1 MPQKIFIP
9 LLNNN
14 GENSEISLH
23 FGHAPYFALYDTDV
37 KKIIIKENKLDHNNA
52 RKSPV
57 EQIMENANPDIVFA
71 QDIGQRA
78 IMLFQEKN
86 IKLKTGSYKTV
97 KELIDNV
104 ENLEDLKN
112 GCGH

>member
-14 GENSEISLH
+14 GEDSEISLH
-23 FGHAPYFALYDTDV
+23 FGHAPYFGLYNADT
-37 KKIIIKENKLDHNNA
+37 KKLIIKENKLDHSDTQ
-52 RKSPV
+52 KSPV
-57 EQIMENANPDIVFA
+57 EQIMESANPDIVFA
-71 QDIGQRA
+71 RDIGQRA

-86 IKLKTGSYKTV
+86 IKLKTGSYKTI
-97 KELIDNV
+97 KELIENV
-104 ENLEDLKN
+104 ENLEDLKS

>member
-1 MPQKIFIP
+1 MSQKIFIP

-14 GENSEISLH
+14 GEDSEISLH
-23 FGHAPYFALYDTDV
+23 FGHAPYFGLYNAGT
-37 KKIIIKENKLDHNNA
+37 KELIIKENKLDHSDA
-52 RKSPV
+52 QKSPV
-57 EQIMENANPDIVFA
+57 EQIIESANPDIVFA
-71 QDIGQRA
+71 RDIGQRA

-86 IKLKTGSYKTV
+86 IKLKTGHYKTI
-97 KELIDNV
+97 KELIENV

>member
-14 GENSEISLH
+14 GEDSEISLH
-23 FGHAPYFALYDTDV
+23 FGHAPYFGLYNADAKELTI
-37 KKIIIKENKLDHNNA
+37 KKNKLDHSNA
-52 RKSPV
+52 QKNPV

-78 IMLFQEKN
+78 IMLFKEKN
-86 IKLKTGSYKTV
+86 VKLKTGRYKTV
-97 KELIDNV
+97 KELIENV
-104 ENLEDLKN
+104 ENLENLKN
-112 GCGH
+112 DCGH

>member
-23 FGHAPYFALYDTDV
+23 FGHAPYFGLYNANT
-37 KKIIIKENKLDHNNA
+37 KELIIKENKLDHGDLQ
-52 RKSPV
+52 KSPV

-71 QDIGQRA
+71 RDIGQRA

-86 IKLKTGSYKTV
+86 IKLKTGRYKTV
-97 KELIDNV
+97 KELIENV
-104 ENLEDLKN
+104 KNLEDLKT

>member
-14 GENSEISLH
+14 GEDSEISLH
-23 FGHAPYFALYDTDV
+23 FGHAPYFGLYNVGT
-37 KKIIIKENKLDHNNA
+37 KELTIKENKLDHGNA
-52 RKSPV
+52 QKSPV
-57 EQIMENANPDIVFA
+57 EQIIEIANPDIVFA

-97 KELIDNV
+97 KELIEDI
-104 ENLEDLKN
+104 ENLEDLKS